1 MNAKRWIAIGLV
13 VLLLFIST
21 GFRFAMNVASGFFN
35 DFTELFDTT
44 SFEENIMLNGEMTE
58 RVAVLHLEGV
68 IQGSE
73 AFWGVGYD
81 HEQFLGMIK
90 QASEDPTVKAVILRV
105 DSPGGGVLETEQ
117 IYNALKEMQDEYDT
131 PYYVSMGN
139 TAASG
144 GYYVSA
150 PADKIFAEP
159 ATLTGSIGVIMESVN
174 FAGLAEKYGI
184 TTNTIKS
191 GKHKD
196 ILSSTREMTDEERE
210 ILQSMVDEMY
220 DEFVSVIVDGRQL
233 TERKVRELA
242 DGRIYTGRQAQAVD
256 LVDEVGDFSATLA
269 DLQEAYD
276 LEDAQVIQ
284 YNLPFQTVS
293 KFGLSLQNIFGS
305 KDEDIKT
312 ILQLLQQ
319 SDKPRAMYIY

>member
-21 GFRFAMNVASGFFN
+21 GFRFAMNVASGFLN

-44 SFEENIMLNGEMTE
+44 SFEENIMVNGEMTE

-117 IYNALKEMQDEYDT
+117 IYNALKDMQDEYDT

-233 TERKVRELA
+233 TEGKVRELA
-242 DGRIYTGRQAQAVD
+242 DGRIYTGRQAQAVG